1 MIVFVS
7 LNLPVPMN
15 KIKQYFKDSI
25 QEFNSV
31 TWPTRKQAVRI
42 SMIVFAFMIISAVV
56 LGAVDLFLA
65 TGFEKL
71 ISLSL

>member
-1 MIVFVS
+1 LIVFVS